1 MRNFI
6 LYLFLLFFTFSSQAQ
21 TTYFPPLAGN
31 TWATTDPAS
40 LGWCTDRID
49 SLYDFLDQKN
59 TKAFIV
65 LKDGRIVLE
74 HYFGS
79 FTADSIW
86 YWASAGKT
94 ITGYLVGKAK
104 EQGYLSL
111 SDTSAKYLGPGWTS
125 LTRQQEDSITVRH
138 QLTMTTGLD
147 DGTGDVYCTLPSCL
161 QYLAP
166 AGTRWAYHNAPYTL
180 LEGVIEN
187 ATSQNINVYTQNVL
201 KSQTGMTGAWI
212 TVDYNNVFYSKPRSM
227 ARFGLLLQNRF
238 KWNSNS
244 LLTDSVYVEE
254 MLNTSQPYNYA
265 YGYLTWLNGRGA
277 YMIPSSQIKIPGS
290 YAPAAPLDMYAA
302 IGKNGQ
308 IVSVAPSKGLVVV
321 RMGDDPASGE
331 VPFTLCDDIWQRLN
345 YVMCSSSVSPKTYTF
360 VGSGNWTNAIN
371 WSGGQI
377 PPAVLPAGD
386 QIVIYPLGNNECTLN
401 TTQMI
406 STGAKLH
413 VVTGKKMTINGSLIL
428 Q

>member
-1 MRNFI
+1 MR
-6 LYLFLLFFTFSSQAQ
+6 YFLAIILFFSVNHSPAQ
-21 TTYFPPLAGN
+21 SIYFPPLVGN

-49 SLYDFLDQKN
+49 SLYNFLEQSN

-65 LKDGRIVLE
+65 LKDGKIVLE
-74 HYFGS
+74 HYFGT
-79 FTADSIW
+79 FTEDSLW

-94 ITGYLVGKAK
+94 ITGYLVGKAQ

-111 SDTSAKYLGPGWTS
+111 SDTTAKYLGHGWTS
-125 LTRQQEDSITVRH
+125 LTRQQEDSITIRH

-147 DGTGDVYCTLPSCL
+147 DGGDVYCTDPPCL

-180 LEGVIEN
+180 LEGVITN
-187 ATSQNINVYTQNVL
+187 ATGQNINVYTQNVL
-201 KSQTGMTGAWI
+201 KAQTGMTGIWV
-212 TVDYNNVFYSKPRSM
+212 TVDFNNVFYSKARSM
-227 ARFGLLLQNRF
+227 ARYGILLQNKF
-238 KWNSNS
+238 KWNNTQ
-244 LLTDSVYVEE
+244 LLNDAGYIND
-254 MLNTSQPYNYA
+254 MLNTSQPLNYS
-265 YGYLTWLNGRGA
+265 YGYLTWLNGKGS
-277 YMIPSSQIKIPGS
+277 YMVPSSQVKIPGS

-321 RMGDDPASGE
+321 RMGDDPSSGE
-331 VPFTLCDDIWQRLN
+331 VPFTLCDNIWQRLN
-345 YVMCSSSVSPKTYTF
+345 YVMCNSTSPKTYTF

-371 WSGGQI
+371 WANGAI

-386 QIVIYPLGNNECTLN
+386 QIVIYPLGNNECVLN
-401 TTQMI
+401 TNQTI
-406 STGAKLH
+406 AAGAKLH
-413 VVTGKKMTINGSLIL
+413 VVVNKKMTVTGNLIL

>member
-1 MRNFI
+1 MKYF
-6 LYLFLLFFTFSSQAQ
+6 FVLLFFLSVSAAKAQ
-21 TTYFPPLAGN
+21 SLYFPPLVGN
-31 TWATTDPAS
+31 TWATTDPS
-40 LGWCTDRID
+40 GLGWCTDRID
-49 SLYDFLDQKN
+49 SLYRFLEQKN

-74 HYFGS
+74 HYFGT
-79 FTADSIW
+79 FTEDSIW

-94 ITGYLVGKAK
+94 ITGFLVGKSK
-104 EQGYLSL
+104 EQGFLSL
-111 SDTSAKYLGPGWTS
+111 SDTSAKYLGHGWTS
-125 LTRQQEDSITVRH
+125 LTPSQEDSITIRH

-147 DGTGDVYCTLPSCL
+147 DGGDVYCTLPSCL

-180 LEGVIEN
+180 LEKVIEN
-187 ATSQNINVYTQNVL
+187 ATSSNINVYTQNVL

-227 ARFGLLLQNRF
+227 ARYGLLLQNRF
-238 KWNSNS
+238 KWNNTS
-244 LLTDSVYVEE
+244 LLTDAGYVNE

-265 YGYLTWLNGRGA
+265 YGYLTWLNGKGS
-277 YMIPSSQIKIPGS
+277 YMIPSSQVKIPGS

-308 IVSVAPSKGLVVV
+308 IISVAPSKGLVVV
-321 RMGDDPASGE
+321 RMGDDPSSGE

-345 YVMCSSSVSPKTYTF
+345 YVMCNSVAPRTYTF
-360 VGSGNWTNAIN
+360 VGSGNWTNPSN
-371 WSGGQI
+371 WAGGSV

-386 QIVIYPLGNNECTLN
+386 QVIIYPLGNNDCILN
-401 TTQMI
+401 TNQTI
-406 STGAKLH
+406 AAGAKLH
-413 VVTGKKMTINGSLIL
+413 VVTNKKMTVTGNLVL